1 MDERIQNLLTT
12 TESLLASNIETRAAV
27 VELVAVIKS
36 QHEHIGLL
44 VQAVALLLG
53 EELGAPIDEP
63 HSAPKETRADMD
75 GHEY

>member
-27 VELVAVIKS
+27 VELVAVIKT

-53 EELGAPIDEP
+53 EDLGTPLEKPDGPSEAPR
-63 HSAPKETRADMD
+63 TDMD
-75 GHEY
+75 GNLY

>member
-44 VQAVALLLG
+44 VQTVALLLG
-53 EELGAPIDEP
+53 EELGEP
-63 HSAPKETRADMD
+63 VKEVEDASATCRTDMD
-75 GHEY
+75 GKPY